1 MRQRSDKAY
10 ADGIGEEKRLLRP
23 IKRGERAWR
32 FAHAPAKA
40 HNAALSK
47 IRVRIEHGFARLKAW
62 KVRSGLFP
70 DHWTRLGDVVQA
82 LAVVHNTKLAVAAG
96 EL

>member
-1 MRQRSDKAY
+1 MCAPGLGDQV
-10 ADGIGEEKRLLRP
+10 DGL
-23 IKRGERAWR
+23 
-32 FAHAPAKA
+32 AHALAKA

-47 IRVRIEHGFARLKAW
+47 IRVRIEHGFARLKTW
-62 KVRSGLFP
+62 KVLSGFFP